1 MLGFGLILIGRKST
15 GFLARSEQWDKLS
28 AVEDQ
33 KVFKA
38 LQIAGAALVGYGIS
52 TFFGARLEFF
62 PINIINAEGF
72 RDVTGVP
79 MPVLRTILT
88 VILTA
93 AILVFIQRFVGIE
106 RQQLETQIDLRTVEL
121 KNLSEDLRLAL
132 REAEAATSA
141 KSDFLAGMSHE
152 LRTPLNAILGFTQ
165 MMQFDPKNR
174 PHTAHGGYLDNIV
187 DAGNHLLNLINEIL
201 DLAEIEAG
209 HLDLFVEEVSA
220 NEIVSNCVILM
231 EPLGKQR
238 DIEIKDNLS
247 GGPAHR
253 FLTDKT
259 RLRQVL
265 VNLLSNAVK
274 YNSKGGTVTVDGQ
287 ETEDGFLRITVSD
300 TGIGIADKDRHR
312 VFESFNRLE
321 ADSDIAQEGTG
332 IGLSLSR
339 LLVQRMA
346 GRIGFES
353 DEGVGTR
360 FWVEFPLVSNEA
372 FPIWTDTMKIGID
385 EIDDDHGHLISLLN
399 QVSNDELD
407 VDEIIDQMSEYIRDH
422 FRREE
427 LVMEICNFPGLKEH
441 CQLHRDFETTV
452 NDLSAQWRTTR
463 NPELL
468 QDFRILI
475 RDWLFNH
482 IINTDAKIAPY
493 AKKKPREIR
502 KALAT

>member
-1 MLGFGLILIGRKST
+1 LTGRKSSR
-15 GFLARSEQWDKLS
+15 FLARSEQWDKL
-28 AVEDQ
+28 AALDDQ
-33 KVFKA
+33 RVFTA
-38 LQIAGAALVGYGIS
+38 LQVAGAALVGYGVS
-52 TFFGARLEFF
+52 TFFGAKLEFF
-62 PINIINAEGF
+62 PMNVVNAEGF
-72 RDVTGVP
+72 RDATGIP
-79 MPVLRTILT
+79 MPVFRTILT
-88 VILTA
+88 AVLTA
-93 AILVFIQRFVGIE
+93 AILAFIQRFVGIE
-106 RQQLETQIDLRTVEL
+106 RQQLETQINLRTVEL
-121 KNLSEDLRLAL
+121 KNLSDDLRLAL

-152 LRTPLNAILGFTQ
+152 LRTPLNAILGFAQ

-174 PHTAHGGYLDNIV
+174 PHTAHDGYLDNIV

-209 HLDLFVEEVSA
+209 HLDLFVEEVNA
-220 NEIVSNCVILM
+220 NEIVSNCVMLM

-238 DIEIKDNLS
+238 DIEIKDHLS
-247 GGPAHR
+247 GGPTQR

-274 YNSKGGTVTVDGQ
+274 YNTKGGTVTVNGQ

-300 TGIGIADKDRHR
+300 TGIGIAEKHRHR

-321 ADSDIAQEGTG
+321 ADSDVAHEGTG

-353 DEGVGTR
+353 TEGVGTR
-360 FWVEFPLVSNEA
+360 FWVEFPLVSNEV
-372 FPIWTDTMKIGID
+372 FPIWAETMKIGID
-385 EIDDDHGHLISLLN
+385 EIDDDHSHLISLLSR
-399 QVSNDELD
+399 VSNDELD
-407 VDEIIDQMSEYIRDH
+407 IDEIIDQLNAYFRDH

-427 LVMEICNFPGLKEH
+427 LVMEICDFPGREEH
-441 CQLHRDFETTV
+441 CQLHRDFEIAV
-452 NDLSAQWRTTR
+452 DDLSAQWRRTR
-463 NPELL
+463 NHDLL

-502 KALAT
+502 KALAP